1 MNNNNTTTTMGD
13 IKVTYSTEML
23 SLFEYLNKPAG
34 SDLGREVAQ
43 AAYAAKVPIGTH
55 KVTTPRYTGRILKY
69 PKSFLDEYFGKT
81 TTAQTNTNN
90 DHDDLPF

>member
-1 MNNNNTTTTMGD
+1 MNDNNTTTTMGD

-34 SDLGREVAQ
+34 SDLGRQVAQ

-55 KVTTPRYTGRILKY
+55 KVSTPRYTGSILKY
-69 PKSFLDEYFGKT
+69 PKSFLDEYFGKVIKD
-81 TTAQTNTNN
+81 QNTNN
-90 DHDDLPF
+90 DYDDLPF